1 LVRSPGFEPGSSAW
15 EDDPHENRSQLA
27 NGGSVSIDWE
37 AFEKWLLKD
46 HRPHTTV
53 SMVSYAKQFQ
63 DCLVQ
68 MDLSRVQDLRDSFRP
83 NVLKALSALAKFTGV
98 YEQYRK
104 AMRGY
109 GLKWGGRNA
118 DDIVIDRFTKVKDS
132 GEVWSW
138 IREVKRAR
146 PELTDFMDLMALTG
160 LRLGE
165 AIDSY
170 NLIIDLAGKGKLTDY
185 YKKDQGILEHFRY
198 KDLFIR
204 KSKKAFIS
212 FVPEELIQRIRED
225 RPLKS
230 KFGIQKR
237 VSSQKLKL
245 RFGDLREAHASF
257 MTKHLQQS
265 EIDFIHGRV
274 STNVF
279 MRNYF
284 NPALIGDLKAR
295 ALKGIQEIQEK
306 IR

>member
-1 LVRSPGFEPGSSAW
+1 VRSPGFEPGSSAW
-15 EDDPHENRSQLA
+15 EDDPLENRSQNT
-27 NGGSVSIDWE
+27 NGGSVNWE
-37 AFEKWLLKD
+37 DFEKWLLKD
-46 HRPHTTV
+46 HVPHTVV

-68 MDLSRVQDLRDSFRP
+68 MDLSRVRDLRDSFRP
-83 NVLKALSALAKFTGV
+83 NVLKALSALAKFTGC

-104 AMRGY
+104 AMRGF

-118 DDIVIDRFTKVKDS
+118 SDIVIDRLTKVQDP
-132 GEVWSW
+132 GEVWAW

-165 AIDSY
+165 TIESY
-170 NLIIDLAGKGKLTDY
+170 NLIVDLTGKGKLADY
-185 YKKDQGILEHFRY
+185 YKKDLGILEHFRF
-198 KDLFIR
+198 KDIFIR

-212 FVPEELIQRIRED
+212 FIPEELVQRIQED

-237 VSSQKLKL
+237 ISSQKLKL
-245 RFGDLREAHASF
+245 RFGDIREAHASF
-257 MTKHLQQS
+257 MTKHLQQP

-274 STNVF
+274 SNTVF

-284 NPALIGDLKAR
+284 NPALIVDLKAR
-295 ALKGIQEIQEK
+295 ALKGIQEIQGMVQ
-306 IR
+306 

>member
-1 LVRSPGFEPGSSAW
+1 VRSPGFEPGSSAW
-15 EDDPHENRSQLA
+15 EDDHSQNT

-63 DCLVQ
+63 DCLAQ
-68 MDLSRVQDLRDSFRP
+68 MDLSRVQELRDSFRP
-83 NVLKALSALAKFTGV
+83 NVLKALSALAKFTGC

-104 AMRGY
+104 AMRGF

-132 GEVWSW
+132 GEVWTW
-138 IREVKRAR
+138 IKEVKKAR

-165 AIDSY
+165 TIESY
-170 NLIIDLAGKGKLTDY
+170 NLIVGLAEKGKLTDY
-185 YKKDQGILEHFRY
+185 YKKDQAILEHY
-198 KDLFIR
+198 KFKELFIR

-212 FVPEELIQRIRED
+212 FVPEELIARIRED

-245 RFGDLREAHASF
+245 RFGDVREAHASF

-306 IR
+306 VKQ